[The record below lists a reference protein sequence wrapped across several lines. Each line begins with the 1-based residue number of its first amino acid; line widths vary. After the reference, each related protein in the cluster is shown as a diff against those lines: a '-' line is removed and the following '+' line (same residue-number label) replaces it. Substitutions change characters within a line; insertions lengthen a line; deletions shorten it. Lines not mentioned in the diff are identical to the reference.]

1 MDKEQVAA
9 TATSFKDF
17 PPEIQNM
24 IGNFLNPH
32 DLTVCVRVCQ
42 AWKTLF
48 IPYIWR
54 RIECFNILNWTFVKP
69 FLWRCIDEP
78 LYGLRRNA
86 QHIQSM
92 TIFFDYFTDNDRLF
106 RHDADKYKEFD
117 GFLDVCPA
125 SFPHL
130 TSATLF
136 GLCGRGDLVAD
147 FIRRGSPAGWK
158 EISLE
163 VFWHFNEDW
172 SVRSAPEMVS
182 AIFGQAST
190 LTVLKL
196 DGGGYISSNDIQQ
209 FLCTA
214 PNLREFH
221 LIGTSRTK
229 AGPDPCLDAADVV
242 QSEWVCLGL
251 EVFGCAI
258 GGIPRPDITRWI
270 DGEPASEYTID
281 GSYNDSIDFQQRIYT
296 QLARLV
302 KLRSLSLGSPI
313 AEFVTDDYDEDDYD
327 EIYREDSPLRQFDCL
342 AMSLESGL
350 DLLKDLK
357 ELRSV
362 KLVDM
367 EVYVDNDKE
376 QAWLSEHWPNALVET

>member
-1 MDKEQVAA
+1 M
-9 TATSFKDF
+9 
-17 PPEIQNM
+17 
-24 IGNFLNPH
+24 
-32 DLTVCVRVCQ
+32 
-42 AWKTLF
+42 
-48 IPYIWR
+48 
-54 RIECFNILNWTFVKP
+54 KP
-69 FLWRCIDEP
+69 LLWRCIDKP
-78 LYGLRRNA
+78 LYGLRVNA

-92 TIFFDYFTDNDRLF
+92 TIYFDYFNDNDRLF
-106 RHDADKYKEFD
+106 RHDAEKYKEFD
-117 GFLDVCPA
+117 GFLEVCPA
-125 SFPHL
+125 SFPRL
-130 TSATLF
+130 TSAALV

-147 FIRRGSPAGWK
+147 FIRRGFPAGWK
-158 EISLE
+158 KISLGM
-163 VFWHFNEDW
+163 FWHFNEDR

-196 DGGGYISSNDIQQ
+196 DDGGYISSKVIQQ
-209 FLCTA
+209 LLCTA

-221 LIGTSRTK
+221 LLGAMRTK
-229 AGPDPCLDAADVV
+229 AGPNPCLDAADVV

-251 EVFGCAI
+251 EIFGCAI

-270 DGEPASEYTID
+270 DCEPASEYTID
-281 GSYNDSIDFQQRIYT
+281 GSYNDSIDFQWRIYT

-302 KLRSLSLGSPI
+302 KLKSLSLGSPI
-313 AEFVTDDYDEDDYD
+313 AEFVTDNYDEYDYDELD
-327 EIYREDSPLRQFDCL
+327 REASPLRQFDCL

-367 EVYVDNDKE
+367 EVYVDDDNE